1 MATETLDRA
10 RAYLARVPGSPE
22 GGRDHAT
29 IAAACKAV
37 ERFNLP
43 EDTLLEV
50 LLEWNEAQNAPP
62 LPDAQVRKCLRSAL
76 ARTAF
81 DPDLANGPAN
91 PGQRPRPAARSARPA
106 PPPKAP
112 AQPLPSA
119 ADLAV
124 AAREL
129 CDGTGAEARKARE
142 YLASTGIDPAACG
155 WGLARL
161 TARAA
166 AKHGLARGAAGWRL
180 LVPVYLPDGTL
191 ADVRRYAG
199 PFGGEPRV
207 TPWADGTGTAKP
219 YGWGDPQDDPFAD
232 TPTDADELVWC
243 EGERDCEA
251 LIALGMAAVSNTCGV
266 GSSAKV
272 ARELP
277 ANLLEGR
284 RFTLL
289 FDHDQAGRD
298 GAAKLAAELAARG
311 AEVRVAS
318 WPETLPDGQPTPAG
332 FDVCDWVTRFDP
344 AELAE
349 VLAQAVPY
357 TAPAPPGRPGDTT
370 GHPEASHDPDD
381 AGEGDDGTEGQEYLA
396 AERVEP
402 GPRFTA
408 TDDGNARRFKALCGH
423 RFLYCHDWETWLVY
437 DGTRWAI
444 DTTGRAMAAARAV
457 ARSIL
462 LEAHA
467 APEHQSKELA
477 RWYGQSLR
485 RPQLSAM
492 LDLARSDLPILSGGL
507 DTDPWS
513 LNCAN
518 GTLDLRTGALRPHDP
533 ADRITRITRAA
544 YRPDAH
550 RADTAGAR
558 AWADFLEQTT
568 GGDAELAAYKQ
579 RAVGYSLTG
588 DPCEEVIFFCYG
600 PARTGK
606 STFLEAIKHVIGD
619 YGDSVD
625 FTAFLR
631 KRDDS
636 ELKPEIAKLQ
646 GRRFVTSSEANAG
659 RTLNESLVKTLAG
672 GDEVSVRG
680 LRRDPVTFRPT
691 FTVLLA
697 ANDRPAIRHD
707 DDAMWR
713 RVRVVPFLN
722 QVPADHADTGL
733 KARLRAEAGEAILAW
748 AVAGCLEWQQA
759 GLGTCA
765 AVEAAIAEYQ
775 AEMDPLGGWLE
786 ERCAMDARRR
796 DWFTSTAALL
806 DSYLRWCDDNGEP
819 RAMTTAVLGK
829 LLAARGLA
837 VERGTY
843 GGKQSRG
850 AFGIRLTE
858 QQELDLG
865 GEHDDG
871 V

>member
-106 PPPKAP
+106 PAPKAP

-119 ADLAV
+119 ADLD
-124 AAREL
+124 AATREL
-129 CDGTGAEARKARE
+129 CDGTGAEAHKARE
-142 YLASTGIDPAACG
+142 YLASTGINPAACG

-161 TARAA
+161 TPRAA

-251 LIALGMAAVSNTCGV
+251 LHALGMTAVSNTNGANAAA
-266 GSSAKV
+266 SV
-272 ARELP
+272 ARALP
-277 ANLLEGR
+277 ADLLEAK

-311 AEVRVAS
+311 AEVRIAS

-344 AELAE
+344 AEIAE

-357 TAPAPPGRPGDTT
+357 AAPAPAGRPGDTT
-370 GHPEASHDPDD
+370 RHHEASHDPHD
-381 AGEGDDGTEGQEYLA
+381 AEEGDDGTEGHEYLA
-396 AERVEP
+396 KPRVEP
-402 GPRFTA
+402 SDYFTA

-444 DTTGRAMAAARAV
+444 DTTNRAMAAARAV

-467 APEHQSKELA
+467 APEHQSSELA
-477 RWYGQSLR
+477 KWYRQSLR

-550 RADTAGAR
+550 LADTAGAS
-558 AWADFLEQTT
+558 AWLTFVGQLTA
-568 GGDAELAAYKQ
+568 GDDELAAFLQ
-579 RAVGYSLTG
+579 RAIGYSLTG
-588 DPCEEVIFFCYG
+588 DPRDEVLFFCYG

-606 STFLEAIKHVIGD
+606 STFLEAVKHVAGD
-619 YGDSVD
+619 YGESVD

-636 ELKPEIAKLQ
+636 ELKPEIVKLQ
-646 GRRFVTSSEANAG
+646 GRRFVTSSETNAG
-659 RTLNESLVKTLAG
+659 RTLAEGLVKTITG

-680 LRRDPVTFRPT
+680 LRRDPITFRPA
-691 FTVLLA
+691 FTLWLA
-697 ANDRPAIRHD
+697 ANDRPTVRHD

-713 RVRVVPFLN
+713 RVKVVPFLN
-722 QVPADHADTGL
+722 QVPANQADTGL
-733 KARLRAEAGEAILAW
+733 KSRLRAEAGEAILAW
-748 AVAGCLEWQQA
+748 AIAGCLEWQRH

-775 AEMDPLGGWLE
+775 EAMDPLGGWLE
-786 ERCAMDARRR
+786 ERCAIDAQKTDWFAPTALLFRDYQAWCGENNETTTMTTRDFGTYLGARGLSAARRR
-796 DWFTSTAALL
+796 F
-806 DSYLRWCDDNGEP
+806 E
-819 RAMTTAVLGK
+819 GK
-829 LLAARGLA
+829 VARCF
-837 VERGTY
+837 E
-843 GGKQSRG
+843 
-850 AFGIRLTE
+850 GIRLTA
-858 QQELDLG
+858 QLELDLDDDHR
-865 GEHDDG
+865 GES
-871 V
+871 